1 MIRINLL
8 PYRPERRKNQIL
20 QHLGWLFGSL
30 GLIAALL
37 LAVNMYGNGQLA
49 DLQAEFGK
57 LQVQNMVLKKK
68 NGKIRNLDRLR
79 VDVERKLA
87 LVDKLQQ
94 GRFDSLNTLF
104 GLSKAVPENVWLTS
118 IFDSSWQLKIKGL
131 GESNKAVANF
141 MRALD
146 ESPLFD
152 NISLQLI
159 VRKTV
164 DGVPVRQ
171 FSMVLKRVADKHET
185 AASKGGK
192 K

>member
-8 PYRPERRKNQIL
+8 PYRPERRKNQIV
-20 QHLGWLFGSL
+20 QHLAWLFASV
-30 GLIAALL
+30 GLVAALL
-37 LAVNMYGNGQLA
+37 VAVNTYENGQLA
-49 DLQAEFGK
+49 DLQTEFGQ
-57 LQVQNMVLKKK
+57 LQAQNVELKKK
-68 NGKIRNLDRLR
+68 IGKIANLNVLR
-79 VDVERKLA
+79 ADVERKLE

-94 GRFDSLNTLF
+94 GRFDSLKTLF
-104 GLSKAVPENVWLTS
+104 GLSEAVPENVWLTNIS
-118 IFDSSWQLKIKGL
+118 DNSGQLKISGL

-152 NISLQLI
+152 SISLQLI

-164 DGVPVRQ
+164 DGVAVRE
-171 FSMVLKRVADKHET
+171 FGMALKRVLDKQET
-185 AASKGGK
+185 SSEGGK